1 MNTRM
6 HIANPASDRY
16 DCPLEHNSG
25 SEQRRLAGC
34 PSNLYMLLDCDHSI
48 RNPLQSYG
56 RVILQTR
63 KFSSRVTRRG
73 LGQLMNE
80 ISIAIAKVQCIS

>member
-16 DCPLEHNSG
+16 DCPLEHNFG

-34 PSNLYMLLDCDHSI
+34 PSSLCMLLDYDHSI

-56 RVILQTR
+56 RVILQK
-63 KFSSRVTRRG
+63 KFSIVTRRG

-80 ISIAIAKVQCIS
+80 ISIAIAKMQCIS